1 MAIGSN
7 PLLNEKTF
15 ANERWGGIMADLQKA
30 EGKAISTTMTTQ
42 GVVVKSSVLFVLCV
56 MSAVVNWVLAGKND
70 TAGIATL
77 LGIGGAVLGLVISL
91 VLCFKQNFAAFLSP
105 IYAIGQGLLLGWI
118 SLVIA
123 KSGPKG
129 MDTGIVINAV
139 LLTFGCFAGCLV
151 AYAMGLVR
159 IGRTAAAAITIGCV
173 GLMLTYAA
181 SWILPMFG
189 VTGMQ
194 AIHEGGPIG
203 LVVSGIAIVLAVLSL
218 IMSIQFVDEGVR
230 GGAPKYMEW
239 YAAFGL
245 LSTLVWLYIEILRL
259 LNKLRNN

>member
-1 MAIGSN
+1 
-7 PLLNEKTF
+7 
-15 ANERWGGIMADLQKA
+15 
-30 EGKAISTTMTTQ
+30 
-42 GVVVKSSVLFVLCV
+42 
-56 MSAVVNWVLAGKND
+56 
-70 TAGIATL
+70 
-77 LGIGGAVLGLVISL
+77 VLGLIISL

-118 SLVIA
+118 SLMIA

-151 AYAMGLVR
+151 VYAMGLVR
-159 IGRTAAAAITIGCV
+159 IGRTAAAAIGIACC

-181 SWILPMFG
+181 GLILPMFG
-189 VTGMQ
+189 LNGIR
-194 AIHEGGPIG
+194 AIHESGPIG
-203 LVVSGIAIVLAVLSL
+203 LVFSGIAIVLAVMSL

-259 LNKLRNN
+259 LNKLRSN

>member
-1 MAIGSN
+1 
-7 PLLNEKTF
+7 
-15 ANERWGGIMADLQKA
+15 
-30 EGKAISTTMTTQ
+30 
-42 GVVVKSSVLFVLCV
+42 
-56 MSAVVNWVLAGKND
+56 
-70 TAGIATL
+70 
-77 LGIGGAVLGLVISL
+77 
-91 VLCFKQNFAAFLSP
+91 
-105 IYAIGQGLLLGWI
+105 
-118 SLVIA
+118 
-123 KSGPKG
+123 
-129 MDTGIVINAV
+129 
-139 LLTFGCFAGCLV
+139 
-151 AYAMGLVR
+151 
-159 IGRTAAAAITIGCV
+159 
-173 GLMLTYAA
+173 MLTYAA

-203 LVVSGIAIVLAVLSL
+203 LVVSGIAIVLAVMSL